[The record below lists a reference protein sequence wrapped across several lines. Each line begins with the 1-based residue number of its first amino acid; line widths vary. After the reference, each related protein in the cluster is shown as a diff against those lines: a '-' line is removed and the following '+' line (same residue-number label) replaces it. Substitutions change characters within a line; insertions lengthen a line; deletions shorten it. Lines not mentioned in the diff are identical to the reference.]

1 MYARFDKCRFWLG
14 EMIFLGHVILKERI
28 LANPRK
34 VKAVLKW
41 KRLVTNWNPSL
52 VGLVGYSHRF
62 IKGFSNIVPPSLNWL
77 EKEWVNGPRNK
88 FSRVEKKAHNC
99 PNIDFSLE
107 IEGFVVYSDASM
119 KGLGCVLMQH
129 GKVIANALRQLKT
142 QKVNYLVHDLELAAI
157 MFVLRV

>member
-1 MYARFDKCRFWLG
+1 MYARLDKCRFWLG

-62 IKGFSNIVPPSLNWL
+62 IKGFSNITPPHLIDS
-77 EKEWVNGPRNK
+77 KKSEWMDQEIS
-88 FSRVEKKAHNC
+88 FQELKKRLTTA
-99 PNIDFSLE
+99 PILTLSLE